1 MNDRVETLASRVDA
15 LIRQHRAA
23 KSEVARLTKA
33 LQKAEAARDKA
44 LLEAEAAKRDAVR
57 DMLSALPMEAEDKP
71 ALRKAID
78 AVIAEIDA
86 ILMQLHD

>member
-1 MNDRVETLASRVDA
+1 MTDRVETLATRVDA
-15 LIRQHRAA
+15 LLKKHRAVNA
-23 KSEVARLTKA
+23 EVERLTRA

-44 LLEAEAAKRDAVR
+44 LLQAEAAKRDSLR
-57 DMLSALPMEAEDKP
+57 DTLAALPIAVGDKP

-78 AVIAEIDA
+78 AVIAEIDG

>member
-1 MNDRVETLASRVDA
+1 MTDRVETLAQRVDT
-15 LIRQHRAA
+15 LLRQHRATKA
-23 KSEVARLTKA
+23 EVARLTKA

-44 LLEAEAAKRDAVR
+44 MLQAEGAKRDALR
-57 DMLSALPMEAEDKP
+57 DTLAALPIAAADKP

-78 AVIAEIDA
+78 TVIAEIDS

>member
-1 MNDRVETLASRVDA
+1 MTDRVETLALRVDA
-15 LIRQHRAA
+15 LLRQHRAA
-23 KSEVARLTKA
+23 KGEVVRLTRA

-44 LLEAEAAKRDAVR
+44 LAQLETARREALLDT
-57 DMLSALPMEAEDKP
+57 LTALPIAAADKP
-71 ALRKAID
+71 ALRKSLD